1 MIVKPYTKK
10 NGEVMIYINDKG
22 TSQGLSSND
31 LSLSRNKD
39 GGYKFVNWDLIEA
52 FDSAVLQTGFDADCK
67 DFKMVGTLKL
77 FGFVGQKD
85 DDLFAIKVVGDGCK
99 AVKLPFTF

>member
-1 MIVKPYTKK
+1 MIAKHYTKK
-10 NGEVMIYINDKG
+10 NGEVMVYINDNG

-52 FDSAVLQTGFDADCK
+52 FDNAVLQSGFDTDANFEK
-67 DFKMVGTLKL
+67 VGTLKL
-77 FGFVGQKD
+77 FGFVGKKD
-85 DDLFAIKVVGDGCK
+85 GDFFAVKTIGDGFK